1 MTPFCFL
8 AFLLL
13 TSWVAACQV
22 PVFRYAFERWMSDQY
37 EIVIIHDGPILQA
50 DHGRMDH
57 LKKSAGETTNAL
69 IRSVDIQ
76 QSSDAGFAALW
87 KKHNNSKSLL
97 MAILYPKGAR
107 ELPNRLMHV
116 STFDDRSTISLFDSP
131 LRSET
136 AKRLEA
142 GQSAVWIFVPS
153 GLMEKDTP
161 ALETLNRKLLRC
173 QQDLKLP
180 AVEDLELEDAVAKE
194 KAGQMRVEFSTI
206 TLNRDDLLEQY
217 PLKMLLASEDD
228 LATSDEPLAFP
239 VFGRGRVLYAL
250 VGKGINDEMIHRACQ
265 FMVGP
270 CSCQVKA
277 QNPGF
282 DLLMNVD
289 WEKAVG
295 DVLLSDPL
303 PESSSE
309 PVLLK
314 IPAGRKAK

>member
-1 MTPFCFL
+1 MLSLCL
-8 AFLLL
+8 A
-13 TSWVAACQV
+13 SWVLACQV
-22 PVFRYAFERWMSDQY
+22 PVFRYALERWVSDKY
-37 EIVIIHDGPILQA
+37 EILIIHDGPLNDTDQ
-50 DHGRMDH
+50 G
-57 LKKSAGETTNAL
+57 LKESLAKSVGEKSNSSVRSID
-69 IRSVDIQ
+69 IR
-76 QSSDAGFAALW
+76 QSTDAGIVELW
-87 KKHNNSKSLL
+87 KKHSPSRNAV
-97 MAILYPKGAR
+97 MAILYPLGAR
-107 ELPNRLMHV
+107 DVPNRLMHV
-116 STFDDRSTISLFDSP
+116 GSFDERATKSLVDSP

-136 AKRLEA
+136 AKRLVA
-142 GQSAVWIFVPS
+142 GESAVWIFVPS
-153 GLMEKDTP
+153 GHADKDVP

-173 QQDLKLP
+173 QQELKLP
-180 AVEDLELEDAVAKE
+180 AVEELAIEDAKTME
-194 KAGQMRVEFSTI
+194 KAAQMRIEFSTI
-206 TLNRDDLLEQY
+206 TLARDDAQEQY

-250 VGKGINDEMIHRACQ
+250 VGKGINDEMIQRACQ

-289 WEKAVG
+289 WETAVG

-303 PESSSE
+303 PDASSE